1 MDLLSNRLC
10 LKQIN
15 QNFDSVIELVQSTH
29 KPLQLSS
36 EEFLEIREASVEFL
50 QEFNG
55 TNQHQQ
61 IQLLIN
67 INDSSRL
74 WKFLSLNPTSYD
86 TQTFIEE
93 LYQLA
98 SKSLLV
104 KQHLGKSAL

>member
-15 QNFDSVIELVQSTH
+15 QNFDSFIELVQATH
-29 KPLQLSS
+29 IPLQLSS
-36 EEFLEIREASVEFL
+36 GEFLGTREVSFEFL

-61 IQLLIN
+61 IQLLVN
-67 INDSSRL
+67 INDSSQL
-74 WKFLSLNPTSYD
+74 WKFLSFNPASYD

-104 KQHLGKSAL
+104 KQHLGKSVL